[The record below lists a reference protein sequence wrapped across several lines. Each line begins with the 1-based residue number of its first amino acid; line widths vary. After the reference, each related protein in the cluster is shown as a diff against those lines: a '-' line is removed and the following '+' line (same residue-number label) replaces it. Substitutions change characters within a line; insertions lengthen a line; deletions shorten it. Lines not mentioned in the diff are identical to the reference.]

1 MGIRILERSI
11 NMKVM
16 YQTPDIKVIKFDLEG
31 KVMDGLGEDMEGDI
45 LEMPTLWQSEASA
58 NDTSVLE

>member
-45 LEMPTLWQSEASA
+45 LEMPSLWQGEASA